1 MEGTLDCETDNI
13 SRTMTEEEP
22 FMKKML
28 SMLLAAMLMMSLL
41 AVPALAEGQVLTV
54 VTWDTTTTPYL
65 IAQKE
70 AFEASHPGV
79 TIEYVD
85 AGTGNEYEV
94 KVNTLLSGGDTSDV
108 IMLKE
113 NDQVVKWQSQGFAAP
128 LTDYIADYDMSG
140 FVGIEKNY
148 AIDGV
153 QYGIPFRS
161 DFWVLFYNKDLFEA
175 AGVDLPTNDMTWDQ
189 YAELAKKMTDK
200 EKDIYGTHYHTW
212 LSTVANWAVCDG
224 KYTLADGTYDN
235 LLYFY
240 KLYQDLEDYG
250 ACMTYA
256 DLKASG
262 LKYAA
267 AFENGN
273 VAMLPMGYWLVSTLI
288 NDIKAGNA
296 SLNWGIVAVPHAD
309 GVAAGSSFGN
319 MTGAMINAKSEQKD
333 LAWEYISWLGGP
345 EGAKATAS
353 VGARPAWV
361 SEEIAD
367 AMAAVDGFPA
377 DDNSKAALLPV
388 SVAME
393 WPVGEKVPDIKT
405 IVNEEHSLIMAREV
419 TPEEGIEEMNERVA
433 ELLK

>member
-1 MEGTLDCETDNI
+1 MEEDTL
-13 SRTMTEEEP
+13 
-22 FMKKML
+22 MKKML
-28 SMLLAAMLMMSLL
+28 SVLLAAMMLLSLL
-41 AVPALAEGQVLTV
+41 AVPALAEDQVLTV
-54 VTWDTTTTPYL
+54 VTWDATTTAYL
-65 IAQKE
+65 TAQKE

-85 AGTGNEYEV
+85 CESGNEYGV
-94 KVNTLLSGGDTSDV
+94 KVSTMLAGGDTSDV

-113 NDQVVKWQSQGFAAP
+113 NDQVVQWQASGFAAP
-128 LTDYIADYDMSG
+128 LTDYIGSYDMSG

-161 DFWVLFYNKDLFEA
+161 DFWVLFYNKDLFDA
-175 AGVDLPTNDMTWDQ
+175 AGVEYPTNDMTWDQ

-212 LSTVANWAVCDG
+212 LSTVANWAVCGTD
-224 KYTLADGTYDN
+224 YTLADGNYDN

-250 ACMTYA
+250 ACMSFA

-262 LKYAA
+262 LKYGA

-273 VAMLPMGYWLVSTLI
+273 IAMMPMGYWQVSTFI
-288 NDIKAGNA
+288 NDIKAGTA
-296 SLNWGIVAVPHAD
+296 SLNWGIVAVPHAE

-319 MTGAMINAKSEQKD
+319 MTGVMMNAKSEKKD
-333 LAWEYISWLGGP
+333 LAWEYMSWLCGP

-361 SEEIAD
+361 SEEIAE
-367 AMAAVDGFPA
+367 AMASVEGFPA
-377 DDNSKAALLPV
+377 DENSKAALLPT

-405 IVNEEHSLIMAREV
+405 IVNEEHSLIMAREI
-419 TPEEGIEEMNERVA
+419 TPEEGVAEMNERVA